1 MLAVKYWLFW
11 TSGSKSQNKA
21 PTRTDSRK
29 KYLPEVLQIH
39 HSVFG
44 TMTVKLMIMMMM
56 TMALKMIM
64 VKNMMVSAVTGG

>member
-44 TMTVKLMIMMMM
+44 TMTVKLMIMMM